1 MKIKYTFITG
11 ETIEIEA
18 NSALGEPLTG
28 IEHDQSNRNRSETRR
43 HTSIDA
49 LSAAGFEIVDR
60 APSPCAIYEHKETFA
75 ERQAELAKLRGAV
88 EDLLPQQQDLV
99 RMIYFEN
106 RTMTSIA
113 VEEGVS
119 VAAIQ
124 NRLKKI
130 HQKLKKI
137 LSEGV

>member
-11 ETIEIEA
+11 EIVEIEA
-18 NSALGEPLTG
+18 ETDQGGPLTD
-28 IEHDQSNRNRSETRR
+28 IEHDQSNRNRAETRR

-49 LSAAGFEIVDR
+49 LSAAGFEIIDR
-60 APSPCAIYEHKETFA
+60 APSPSAIYEHKETIA
-75 ERQAELAKLRGAV
+75 EHQAELAKLRGAI
-88 EDLLPQQQDLV
+88 EELLPQQQDLV
-99 RMIYFEN
+99 RKIYFEN
-106 RTMTSIA
+106 RTLTSIA

-130 HQKLKKI
+130 LQRLKKI
-137 LSEGV
+137 LSQGV